1 MNPTCAQPL
10 SDSPSTGCADTARP
24 VSSGTVAAASQSSHG
39 QILKSSALI
48 GGASVINLALGA
60 VRMKA
65 MAVLLGPSGV
75 GLLGVYTSIC
85 DLVRSVAGL
94 GINTS
99 GVRQIAEAAG
109 SGDARRIARTVWTLR
124 RVALVSGLLGAL
136 LLVLLREPIA
146 RVTFGGAQQAN
157 WLLLLALAVLFAEV
171 SAAQAALVQG
181 MRRIADLARINVLGA
196 FYGMV
201 LGVGVVWFFWRQG
214 VPEHGV
220 VPSIVC
226 VTGMGILTSWWYARK
241 VRVERVRLRWVE
253 VAGEARALL
262 RLGLVFMS
270 TTLMAMGMAYLVRMI
285 LVRQIGVDAA
295 GQYQA
300 AWSLGGVY
308 IGFIVQAM
316 GADFYPRLTA
326 VARDRDACN
335 RLVNEQA
342 EVGLLLAGAGVAATL
357 TFAPWVIRLFF
368 SRDFGPAVEVLRW
381 ICLGMMLRVV
391 SWPLGFILVARGE
404 GAWFFWTEMVANA
417 IQLALVWFGVQWFGV
432 RGAGIAF
439 FALYVVYLAGI
450 YLVARRLTG
459 FRWSAANRRLA
470 LSFGPGVALVFL
482 AAQTLP
488 QWLAMLAGA
497 LLTAILGVHSVR
509 TLCTLIPSE
518 RWPRA
523 AQRVFGWLGVSA
535 RAAAP
540 VSGTNPGPPS
550 ERP

>member
-1 MNPTCAQPL
+1 MNPTCAQPI
-10 SDSPSTGCADTARP
+10 SDSS
-24 VSSGTVAAASQSSHG
+24 AAARGDSAPAAASAMASAPSQSSHG

-48 GGASVINLALGA
+48 GGATAINLVLGA

-65 MAVLLGPSGV
+65 MALLLGPSGV

-109 SGDARRIARTVWTLR
+109 SGDAQRIARTVWTLR

-136 LLVLLREPIA
+136 LLALFREPIA
-146 RVTFGGAQQAN
+146 RVTFGGTQHAD
-157 WLLLLALAVLFAEV
+157 WLVLLALAVLFAEV

-181 MRRIADLARINVLGA
+181 MRRIGDLARINVLGA
-196 FYGMV
+196 LYGMV

-214 VPEHGV
+214 VPERGV

-241 VRVERVRLRWVE
+241 VRVARVRLRWAEMAV
-253 VAGEARALL
+253 EARALL

-270 TTLMAMGMAYLVRMI
+270 TTLMAMGMAYLIRLI

-326 VARDRDACN
+326 VAANRAECN

-368 SRDFGPAVEVLRW
+368 SQQFGPAVEVLRW

-404 GAWFFWTEMVANA
+404 GAWFFWTELVANG
-417 IQLALVWFGVQWFGV
+417 IQLAMVWFGVQQFGV
-432 RGAGIAF
+432 RGAGMAF
-439 FALYVVYLAGI
+439 FGLYVVYLAGI

-459 FRWSAANRRLA
+459 FRWSPANRRLA
-470 LSFGPGVALVFL
+470 LGFVPAIAGVFVAT
-482 AAQTLP
+482 QWLP
-488 QWLAMLAGA
+488 QWPAMLVGA
-497 LLTAILGVHSVR
+497 LVTAVVAAHSAR
-509 TLCTLIPSE
+509 TLYALIPAE
-518 RWPRA
+518 RWPRPV
-523 AQRVFGWLGVSA
+523 QRVVAALGLAGGAGRRSTSHPEGGGAV
-535 RAAAP
+535 
-540 VSGTNPGPPS
+540 
-550 ERP
+550 

>member
-1 MNPTCAQPL
+1 MNPSCANPV
-10 SDSPSTGCADTARP
+10 SDPPAMAPGGEARP
-24 VSSGTVAAASQSSHG
+24 AVLAASGASSQSSHG

-48 GGASVINLALGA
+48 GGASAINLALGA

-65 MAVLLGPSGV
+65 MALLLGPSGV

-109 SGDARRIARTVWTLR
+109 SGDAQRIARTVWTLR
-124 RVALVSGLLGAL
+124 RVALASGLLGAL
-136 LLVLLREPIA
+136 LLVLFRGPIA
-146 RVTFGGAQQAN
+146 RVTFGGTQNAD
-157 WLLLLALAVLFAEV
+157 WLVLLALAVLFAEV

-181 MRRIADLARINVLGA
+181 MRRIGDLARINVLGA

-201 LGVGVVWFFWRQG
+201 LGVGVVWFFWRQD
-214 VPEHGV
+214 VPERGV

-241 VRVERVRLRWVE
+241 VRVERIRLRLPE

-270 TTLMAMGMAYLVRMI
+270 TTLMAMGMAYLIRLI
-285 LVRQIGVDAA
+285 LVRQIGVEAA

-326 VARDRDACN
+326 VAQNPVECN

-368 SRDFGPAVEVLRW
+368 SQEFTPAVEVLRW
-381 ICLGMMLRVV
+381 ICLGMLLRVL

-404 GAWFFWTEMVANA
+404 GAWFFWTELLANA

-432 RGAGIAF
+432 RGAGMAF
-439 FALYVVYLAGI
+439 FGLYVVYLVGI
-450 YLVARRLTG
+450 YMVARRLTG
-459 FRWSAANRRLA
+459 FRWSAANRKLA
-470 LSFGPGVALVFL
+470 LGFGPAVAAVFL
-482 AAQTLP
+482 AAQVLP
-488 QWLAMLAGA
+488 AWLAVLAGA
-497 LLTAILGVHSVR
+497 LISAAIGAH
-509 TLCTLIPSE
+509 
-518 RWPRA
+518 
-523 AQRVFGWLGVSA
+523 SA
-535 RAAAP
+535 RALYALIPAERWSRPVQRAFAVLGLADGAAAR
-540 VSGTNPGPPS
+540 SQHSHEDGGRNG
-550 ERP
+550 

>member
-1 MNPTCAQPL
+1 MNPTGTNSISEATPEAYAGSVRPAPL
-10 SDSPSTGCADTARP
+10 GPAG
-24 VSSGTVAAASQSSHG
+24 ASAQSSHG

-48 GGASVINLALGA
+48 GGASAINLALGA

-65 MAVLLGPSGV
+65 MALLLGPSGV
-75 GLLGVYTSIC
+75 GLLGVYSSIC

-109 SGDARRIARTVWTLR
+109 SGDAQRIARTVWTLR
-124 RVALVSGLLGAL
+124 RVALVAGLLGGL
-136 LLVLLREPIA
+136 LLVLFREPIA
-146 RVTFGGAQQAN
+146 RVTFGGTQSAN
-157 WLLLLALAVLFAEV
+157 WLVGLALAVLFAEV
-171 SAAQAALVQG
+171 SAAQVALVQG
-181 MRRIADLARINVLGA
+181 MRRIRDLARINVLGA

-201 LGVGVVWFFWRQG
+201 LGVGVVWWFWRQG

-220 VPSIVC
+220 VPSIVS
-226 VTGMGILTSWWYARK
+226 VTGMRILTSWCYARK
-241 VRVERVRLRWVE
+241 VRVERVRLRLAE

-270 TTLMAMGMAYLVRMI
+270 TTLMAMGMAYLVRLI
-285 LVRQIGVDAA
+285 LVRQIGVDGA

-326 VARDRDACN
+326 VAHHRVECN
-335 RLVNEQA
+335 RLVNEQV

-368 SRDFGPAVEVLRW
+368 SQEFAPAVEVLRW
-381 ICLGMMLRVV
+381 ICLGMLLRVV

-404 GAWFFWTEMVANA
+404 GAWFFWTELGANA

-432 RGAGIAF
+432 RGAGMAF
-439 FALYVVYLAGI
+439 SGLYGVYLAGI
-450 YLVARRLTG
+450 YGVARRVTG
-459 FRWSAANRRLA
+459 FSWSAANRRLA
-470 LSFGPGVALVFL
+470 LGVGPAVGLVFV
-482 AAQTLP
+482 AAQALP
-488 QWLAMLAGA
+488 QWLAMLVGS
-497 LLTAILGVHSVR
+497 LVTAAIAVHSAR
-509 TLCTLIPSE
+509 ALCALVTAE
-518 RWPRA
+518 RWPRPVQRAYA
-523 AQRVFGWLGVSA
+523 ALGLGGASA
-535 RAAAP
+535 A
-540 VSGTNPGPPS
+540 SPPRRDVGS
-550 ERP
+550 DTV

>member
-1 MNPTCAQPL
+1 MNPTCASSI
-10 SDSPSTGCADTARP
+10 SDSPVGSRPEGARAAP
-24 VSSGTVAAASQSSHG
+24 SASDNAASQSSHG

-60 VRMKA
+60 LRMKA
-65 MAVLLGPSGV
+65 MALLLGPAGV

-109 SGDARRIARTVWTLR
+109 SGDAQRIARTVWTLR

-136 LLVLLREPIA
+136 LLVVFREPIA
-146 RVTFGGAQQAN
+146 RVTFGGAQSAH
-157 WLLLLALAVLFAEV
+157 WLVLLALAVLFAEV

-181 MRRIADLARINVLGA
+181 MRRIGDLARINVLGA
-196 FYGMV
+196 FYGTV
-201 LGVGVVWFFWRQG
+201 LGVGVVWFFWQQG
-214 VPEHGV
+214 VPERGV

-241 VRVERVRLRWVE
+241 VRVERVRLRLAE

-270 TTLMAMGMAYLVRMI
+270 TTLMAMGMAYLIRLI
-285 LVRQIGVDAA
+285 LVRQMGVDAA

-326 VARDRDACN
+326 VAKHPGECN

-368 SRDFGPAVEVLRW
+368 SQEFEPAVEVLRW
-381 ICLGMMLRVV
+381 ICLGMLLRVV

-404 GAWFFWTEMVANA
+404 GAWFFWTELVANA
-417 IQLALVWFGVQWFGV
+417 IQLALVWFGVAWFGL
-432 RGAGIAF
+432 RGAGMAF
-439 FALYVVYLAGI
+439 FGLYVVYLVGI

-459 FRWSAANRRLA
+459 FGWSAANRRLA
-470 LSFGPGVALVFL
+470 LSYGPAVALVFVV
-482 AAQTLP
+482 AQWLP
-488 QWLAMLAGA
+488 QWLAMVVGGLV
-497 LLTAILGVHSVR
+497 TAVIAVHSAR
-509 TLCTLIPSE
+509 TLYALIPAE
-518 RWPRA
+518 RWPRPV
-523 AQRVFGWLGVSA
+523 QRMFGALGLAGVPA
-535 RAAAP
+535 RASRSADGA
-540 VSGTNPGPPS
+540 GRHEG
-550 ERP
+550 